1 MSTNNYG
8 YQSLTIGHYQFRY
21 GMSTLISLSTYDLA
35 NQNTNDIVADTIL
48 AQNNATPTILGK
60 SKKYYL

>member
-1 MSTNNYG
+1 
-8 YQSLTIGHYQFRY
+8 
-21 GMSTLISLSTYDLA
+21 MSTLISLSTYDLA